1 VPSAIEVRPA
11 TLGDLTAAA
20 RIKAAGD
27 VDQTTRMHALAAVSP
42 GTLES
47 RISGALAALEL
58 LSHEDRRQVW
68 IAAAAGEVIG
78 EASAAFRDRHAHI
91 QSFFITP
98 DSQQRGIGG
107 GLLQL
112 LLGAAQE
119 AGCSVFSLQA
129 SDDPRALGL
138 YLREGFLPQA
148 PNIVWTSANPSFPKT
163 RLDDPFEQ
171 IPIEPRDEAT
181 LNTVGDIDKAVR
193 GARRRQDLD
202 RWLAEGA
209 SGTLFIERTTGR
221 PVGYGFVTASETTGR
236 IGPVAAIDNARFPE
250 ILRGVLVQAG
260 RRHNAD
266 RTWRAAVPGENLA
279 AIQQLH
285 VAGFRPW
292 FSLPF
297 LATAPVGQFDR
308 YCFHDLDFL

>member
-1 VPSAIEVRPA
+1 LHP
-11 TLGDLTAAA
+11 
-20 RIKAAGD
+20 
-27 VDQTTRMHALAAVSP
+27 LAAVSP
-42 GTLES
+42 ATLES
-47 RISGALAALEL
+47 RISGTLAALEH

-68 IAAAAGEVIG
+68 IAVAGQEVIG
-78 EASAAFRDRHAHI
+78 EASAVFRDRHAHI

-98 DSQQRGIGG
+98 NAQQRGIGG
-107 GLLQL
+107 ALLQQL
-112 LLGAAQE
+112 LATGRD

-129 SDDPRALGL
+129 SDDARALGL

-148 PNIVWTSANPSFPKT
+148 PNIVWTAAKPVFPDA

-171 IPIEPRDEAT
+171 ILIESRDEAT

-193 GARRRQDLD
+193 GARRRQDLE
-202 RWLAEGA
+202 RWLADGA

-221 PVGYGFVTASETTGR
+221 PAGYGFVTASETPGR
-236 IGPVAAIDNARFPE
+236 IGPVAAIDDARFPDV
-250 ILRGVLVQAG
+250 LRGVLGQAG

-285 VAGFRPW
+285 AAGFRPW